1 MAMEGSPFIDDFPLK
16 LPSEKRI
23 SKLTMFVY
31 RSNDPNY
38 NILQHKSY
46 LHYARI
52 PILLM
57 VYISIKKIYINIPN
71 LAVFIPLIVG
81 AVPVN

>member
-23 SKLTMFVY
+23 SQLTMFVY

-46 LHYARI
+46 LYLHYARI

-57 VYISIKKIYINIPN
+57 VYISIIYP
-71 LAVFIPLIVG
+71 
-81 AVPVN
+81 

>member
-23 SKLTMFVY
+23 SQLTMFVY

-57 VYISIKKIYINIPN
+57 VYISIIYP
-71 LAVFIPLIVG
+71 
-81 AVPVN
+81 